1 MTQTIYD
8 LKVKCILLTTMIAI
22 PFPLPFDSKRD
33 STSRGKLMPG
43 ALPGSYLDYGDDIFA
58 LQNGSFLG
66 PKCLVTYYLIKQ
78 QKVKGFNSYVNS
90 RLFGDDQ
97 IVVNLGS
104 FLAKTWWTISS
115 QLIFHFSKTQ
125 TIQMYFVLYSV
136 KL

>member
-22 PFPLPFDSKRD
+22 PFPLPFDSKGD

-43 ALPGSYLDYGDDIFA
+43 ALPGSYLDYRVDIFA

-97 IVVNLGS
+97 LVVNLGS

-115 QLIFHFSKTQ
+115 QLIFYFSKTQ
-125 TIQMYFVLYSV
+125 TIQMYFVLYTV